1 MLIQLKWFNWF
12 QVKLATTVILQ
23 KKSQSIL
30 IGESRSNHNISFNG
44 LTGEDTSLLKNLK

>member
-1 MLIQLKWFNWF
+1 MQLKWFNRF

-30 IGESRSNHNISFNG
+30 IDESRSNHNISFNG
-44 LTGEDTSLLKNLK
+44 LTRQDTS